1 MYKRN
6 EAANYHRYHN
16 HSSDGLEL
24 QSEGLISD
32 AFENDDSSF
41 FDDYSDL
48 EFVIEA
54 VKKYKYGGDAL
65 NRSSDIFK
73 YFWRLC
79 GIFFPDLSDTYF
91 TSTLLD
97 AAKTRCLQQS
107 IKKTRLR
114 FTSRSQTDR

>member
-65 NRSSDIFK
+65 NRRSDIFK
-73 YFWRLC
+73 YFWRFS
-79 GIFFPDLSDTYF
+79 GDYAVFFDYAVFLSDTYF

-107 IKKTRLR
+107 IEKTRL
-114 FTSRSQTDR
+114 TGW

>member
-6 EAANYHRYHN
+6 DAADYHRYHN

-54 VKKYKYGGDAL
+54 VKKYKYGGDA
-65 NRSSDIFK
+65 K
-73 YFWRLC
+73 
-79 GIFFPDLSDTYF
+79 
-91 TSTLLD
+91 
-97 AAKTRCLQQS
+97 
-107 IKKTRLR
+107 
-114 FTSRSQTDR
+114 